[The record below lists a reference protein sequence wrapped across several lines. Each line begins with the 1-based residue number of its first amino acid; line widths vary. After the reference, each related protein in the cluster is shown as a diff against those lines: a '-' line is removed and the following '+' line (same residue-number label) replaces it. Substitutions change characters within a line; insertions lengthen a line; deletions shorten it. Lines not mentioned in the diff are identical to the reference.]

1 MAGVESMDRCA
12 ICDHLVEPGGGY
24 VVRIDLFADPE
35 LPPMTAQQISG
46 ADLDQALAQV
56 MEQAKHM
63 TAEELQDGVHRRFS
77 YRLCHACHGKFL
89 ANPLGMPRVTRPG
102 EN

>member
-12 ICDHLVEPGGGY
+12 VCNRPVELGGGY
-24 VVRIDLFADPE
+24 VVRIDMFADPE
-35 LPPMTAQQISG
+35 IPPMTSEQIAE
-46 ADLDQALAQV
+46 ADLDKALVQV

-63 TAEELQDGVHRRFS
+63 TAEELQDGVHRRFE
-77 YRLCHACHGKFL
+77 YRLCPACHGKFL